1 MLKYSTY
8 QSIYN
13 KPSSNS
19 YHMERRREQNSR
31 LLANRLIKVVVLVI
45 LLTATCTGV
54 VSAFASSDPVVDR
67 TQLETVVVMPGD
79 TLWEIALSHKPDS
92 RDTRAYIKEIK
103 DVNGM
108 AISSIQAG
116 EVLLLPPE

>member
-13 KPSSNS
+13 KPSANS
-19 YHMERRREQNSR
+19 YRVERSEHSSR
-31 LLANRLIKVVVLVI
+31 LIVNRLIKVFVLVV

-54 VSAFASSDPVVDR
+54 VSAFASSDRTVDPA
-67 TQLETVVVMPGD
+67 QLESVVVMPGD
-79 TLWEIALSHKPDS
+79 TLWEIALAHKPDS
-92 RDTRAYIKEIK
+92 RDTRSYIKEIK

-108 AISSIQAG
+108 SVSSIQAG
-116 EVLLLPPE
+116 EVLLLPSE